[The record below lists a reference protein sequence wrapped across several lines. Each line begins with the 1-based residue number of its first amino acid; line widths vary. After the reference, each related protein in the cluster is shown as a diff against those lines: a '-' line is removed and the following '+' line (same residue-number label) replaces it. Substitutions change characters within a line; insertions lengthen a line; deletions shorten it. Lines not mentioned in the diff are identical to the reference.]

1 MTYRL
6 YNRVGSGGFVVEAA
20 LALAGANYELLELD
34 SKPGTPLP
42 ESFRDIN
49 PWGQVPT
56 LVLPD
61 GSIMTET
68 AAILIHL
75 AACHPDKGLA
85 PNPGTPAHA
94 AFLRWIIFTNV
105 NVYEAVLRR
114 SYPFRYTTDT
124 HAHEATRDAA
134 IARMGEALG
143 VLEAAIDTGPFLLGE
158 TMNLADVYIAMLF
171 IWFRGAIDAP
181 RLTGLTDGV
190 RQHPTVA
197 PIWRRHF
204 GDR

>member
-20 LALAGANYELLELD
+20 LALAGAPCELVELD
-34 SKPGTPLP
+34 SEPSTPLP
-42 ESFRDIN
+42 ESFRAIN

-61 GSIMTET
+61 GSTMTES

-75 AACHPDKGLA
+75 AACHPDKKLA
-85 PNPGTPAHA
+85 PLPGTPAHA
-94 AFLRWIIFTNV
+94 RFLRWTVFANV
-105 NVYEAVLRR
+105 NIYESTLRR
-114 SYPFRYTTDT
+114 SYPFRYTADPQ
-124 HAHEATRDAA
+124 AHDATRQAA
-134 IARMGEALG
+134 IARMGEALA
-143 VLEAAIDTGPFLLGE
+143 VLEKAIGAGPFLLGE
-158 TMNLADVYIAMLF
+158 TMSLADVYFAMLF
-171 IWFRGAIDAP
+171 IWFRGRIEAP
-181 RLTGLTDGV
+181 SLTRLTEAV
-190 RQHPTVA
+190 RRHPTVA

>member
-1 MTYRL
+1 MTFRL
-6 YNRVGSGGFVVEAA
+6 YNRVGSGGFVAEAA
-20 LALAGANYELLELD
+20 LALAGAQYELQELD

-42 ESFRDIN
+42 ESFGRIN

-75 AACHPDKGLA
+75 AACYPDKGLA
-85 PNPGTPAHA
+85 PSPGTPAHA
-94 AFLRWIIFTNV
+94 AFLRWIVFTNV
-105 NVYEAVLRR
+105 NIYEAVLRR
-114 SYPFRYTTDT
+114 SYPFRYTTDP
-124 HAHEATRDAA
+124 HAYDATRDAA
-134 IARMGEALG
+134 VARMGEALA
-143 VLEAAIDTGPFLLGE
+143 VLEEAIDTGPFLLGK
-158 TMNLADVYIAMLF
+158 TMTLADVYIAMLF

-181 RLTGLTDGV
+181 RLIGLTDGV